1 MPVADIRPDRPD
13 EITVT
18 TDYTDRERMLLIPGG
33 LYKRDGTWMAPLS
46 WATCRI
52 LRGVFGED
60 LKVTPDLKAWA
71 QRERK
76 LIDHM
81 MELRS
86 LLEPPDAMSKGN
98 KLIDEIESSSTMKL
112 KPYQRVTLACNVVM
126 GQFADLSEMGTGKTG
141 VAIRTLQ
148 VLHAAGRQPFP
159 AVIVAPKSVVAT
171 TWPTELGKWAPELSY
186 TIISGDFAIAERRKR
201 IAQRNDVTIIT
212 WEMVRAHSRV
222 SGYGSIRLTD
232 TDTKVKELNELAPR
246 TVIMDEA
253 GRLREPQSAQSRAVK
268 WLAHQARYRYA
279 LTGTPVNNDDAA
291 LEMWGIL
298 HVIAPEWHPHKTKY
312 DERYVLSGYSL
323 FGGRVVMGLEPG
335 YEPEFRSITLP
346 LYRRVLKDMV
356 LQDLPQ
362 RLPDI
367 TRHTPMTPRQAKI
380 YRQMEDL
387 QIAQLNDLL
396 VAKTPLVA
404 LTRLMQFAAAS
415 ARIEERV
422 DSKGQ
427 VHRDVMLEDPS
438 NKVDDLVE
446 LLDEMGDEP
455 LVVAAESAKL
465 IDLAEFRLNSLGIT
479 CAVIAGRVG
488 LADRALA
495 VQRFQAGEVRVI
507 LLVLKTGAEG
517 ITLTRSRV
525 ILFMQESWEP
535 EENDQAV
542 GRIDRIGA
550 EVHASLQVIRQITPG
565 TVEERKPKVLARKG
579 RRIEEVL
586 QDKAA
591 LAAILGADEKRPKVR
606 GTRKERE

>member
-1 MPVADIRPDRPD
+1 MPVADIRPDRP
-13 EITVT
+13 EEVTIT

-33 LYKRDGTWMAPLS
+33 LYKRDGTWTAPLS
-46 WATCRI
+46 WATCLV
-52 LRGVFGED
+52 LRGVFGEE
-60 LKVTPDLKAWA
+60 LQVSPDLKAWA

-76 LIDHM
+76 LIDRI
-81 MELRS
+81 MEIRG
-86 LLEPPDAMSKGN
+86 LLEPPDSMSKGN
-98 KLIDEIESSSTMKL
+98 ALIDKIEASSNMKL

-126 GQFADLSEMGTGKTG
+126 GNFADLSEMGTGKTG
-141 VAIRTLQ
+141 TAIRTLQ
-148 VLHAAGRQPFP
+148 VLRDAGRQPFP

-171 TWPTELGKWAPELSY
+171 TWPTELNKWAPELSY
-186 TIISGDFAIAERRKR
+186 TIISGDFAISERRKR
-201 IAQRNDVTIIT
+201 IAERNDVTIIT
-212 WEMVRAHSRV
+212 WEMVRTHSRV
-222 SGYGSIRLTD
+222 AGFGDIRLTD
-232 TDTKVKELNELAPR
+232 ADTKVKELNELAPR

-268 WLAHQARYRYA
+268 WLAHRARYRYA

-291 LEMWGIL
+291 LELWGIL
-298 HVIAPEWHPHKTKY
+298 HVIAPEWHPHKSKY
-312 DERYVLSGYSL
+312 GERYVLSGYSL
-323 FGGRVVMGLEPG
+323 YGGRVVMGLDAA
-335 YEPEFRSITLP
+335 YEPEFRSVTLP
-346 LYRRVLKDMV
+346 LYRRVLKEMV
-356 LQDLPQ
+356 LKDLPQ

-367 TRHTPMTPRQAKI
+367 TRHTPMTPKQAKI
-380 YRQMEDL
+380 YRQMEEL
-387 QIAQLNDLL
+387 QLAELNDVL
-396 VAKTPLVA
+396 VAKTPLAA

-422 DSKGQ
+422 DNKGQ
-427 VHRDVMLEDPS
+427 VHRDVILEDPS

-465 IDLAEFRLNSLGIT
+465 IDLAEARLKSLGIT

-495 VQRFQAGEVRVI
+495 VQRFQAGDVRVI
-507 LLVLKTGAEG
+507 LIVLKTGAEG

-535 EENDQAV
+535 EENNQAI

-550 EVHASLQVIRQITPG
+550 EAHASLQVIRQITPG

-579 RRIEEVL
+579 LRIEEVL
-586 QDKAA
+586 QDKTA
-591 LAAILGADEKRPKVR
+591 LADILGASEKQPK
-606 GTRKERE
+606 K